1 MGKQIFARMVCDH
14 CGEGFE
20 ILNANDPKSYPP
32 GLYLNDLDLI
42 GIERTDKVK
51 NVYLCSIDCASLYL
65 QTKLHSL
72 N

>member
-1 MGKQIFARMVCDH
+1 MGKQILARMVRDH
-14 CGEGFE
+14 CDEGFE

-32 GLYLNDLDLI
+32 GLYLNALDLI
-42 GIERTDKVK
+42 GLERTDKVK
-51 NVYLCSIDCASLYL
+51 NIYLCTIDIASLYL